1 MRSTAHLDSVQLTV
15 MPHGWARLWGMLV
28 RPLQIP
34 ASEIETVDVVSAI
47 HVGNL
52 LGWKIGGTAFSR
64 QRAMGWFSLRGE
76 RGARAWV
83 WLTPGR
89 EVRVFRVN
97 HGRLRLV
104 AIPVNWFNE

>member
-15 MPHGWARLWGMLV
+15 TPQGWARLWGMAV
-28 RPLQIP
+28 RAFVIP
-34 ASEIETVDVVSAI
+34 VDEIESEECVSASE
-47 HVGNL
+47 VGKL

-64 QRAMGWFSLRGE
+64 QRAMGWFSLRGQ

-83 WLTPGR
+83 WLTPR
-89 EVRVFRVN
+89 RKVRVFRVN

-104 AIPVNWFNE
+104 AIPVDWFND